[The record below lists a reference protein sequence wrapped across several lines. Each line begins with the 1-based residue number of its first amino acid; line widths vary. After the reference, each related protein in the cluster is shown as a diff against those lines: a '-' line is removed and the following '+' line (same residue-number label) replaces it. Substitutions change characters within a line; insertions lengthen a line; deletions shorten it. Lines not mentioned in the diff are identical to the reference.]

1 MFSLSVTINA
11 IETEW
16 RFLTIE
22 CFLDCPENF
31 EASFALAS
39 FHLRAAIGKAT
50 DKSQAKKATTLLMK
64 AAKLD
69 PTRPGPFSL
78 LGMSFEYQNDIS
90 RAKGCYQKA
99 LAVDPSHPVAGRGLV
114 RLMGLDGAK
123 SLCEHAAKRN
133 SPANGWAW
141 RAMGQLKSKED
152 GDFAA
157 AAICFQQALRCRDIQ
172 APDDDMLGVFFANPS
187 SPSTNV
193 AHSEAS
199 ETWIELAACYRQLG
213 KYSAALRAFEGAF
226 FISGGDLSPDALCSW
241 AQIDLDLGLYEEA
254 AFKCAKVLSA
264 DAPLHFQRMAAYIEG
279 QSCLFLARSC
289 IQEGK
294 FGSSLSYLE
303 KGIVRMSALSIG
315 ENSAKSHYCEV
326 KLLGDLYSSGNS
338 LPSYVFDAHKPNDHH
353 PEKNRRLSDEV
364 QNQLSFLMKG
374 ENAYTLAIE
383 LAKNA
388 DENDQ
393 DKSSLVAAAA
403 IDLATIILSQ
413 ARVLLLALGEGN
425 GDGSSRKSFHAD
437 KESSRINDLII
448 RSANAYVFAVDIS
461 PHEAS
466 AWCGLGCA
474 LIAVDPTMSQHAFCR
489 ALQIDPSLGDS
500 WSNIGLMYARHD
512 AEKCSEILDHLAQ
525 VDDTP
530 LMWIGRGILFEKAS
544 REWTGQEVKI
554 EACFTKAADAYR
566 AALQIIQHPAALLG
580 LSLTCRRAINESN
593 NLVYSDL
600 VDKATKFE
608 SRMSMV
614 IHQNMTGEGN
624 VGACYVSGLTQIEE
638 GLNLLKTEDSFKSAA
653 LITEGK
659 KSLNNATQKFE
670 GEGVSW
676 QHEEPKLVQCEMDL
690 SLNVS
695 LRLQETVE
703 FPYKTIKS
711 ALNFELAGSSSQC
724 LNITA
729 VDSSHGI
736 EEAQNSVLL
745 NPDSGEAWLIF
756 SHLLAQ
762 EVTSKSTCVS
772 SLTSAKTAA
781 KRAYEL
787 LHERVVYATLLTPRR
802 QDLQGLS
809 TENSDMSALS
819 YLPPAA
825 LLSQSMSLLSW
836 LEEKEMQEIG
846 GDPCIAN
853 GIHASLQEALMLDPL
868 NLLATAKLSQFN

>member
-1 MFSLSVTINA
+1 M
-11 IETEW
+11 
-16 RFLTIE
+16 IE
-22 CFLDCPENF
+22 CFLDYPGNF
-31 EASFALAS
+31 EASFALAA
-39 FHLRAAIGKAT
+39 FHLRVVICKAT
-50 DKSQAKKATTLLMK
+50 DKSQAKKATTLLLK

-78 LGMSFEYQNDIS
+78 LGMCYEYHNDIS

-99 LAVDPSHPVAGRGLV
+99 LTIDPSHPVAGRGLV
-114 RLMGLDGAK
+114 RLVGLDGAK
-123 SLCEHAAKRN
+123 SLCELAAKRN
-133 SPANGWAW
+133 SSANGWAW

-172 APDDDMLGVFFANPS
+172 APGNDMLGVFFANPT
-187 SPSTNV
+187 SPSSNI
-193 AHSEAS
+193 AHSEAG
-199 ETWIELAACYRQLG
+199 ETWVELAACYRQLG

-226 FISGGDLSPDALCSW
+226 FISGGELSPYALCSW

-254 AFKCAKVLSA
+254 ADKSAKVLSA

-303 KGIVRMSALSIG
+303 KGIVRISALSIG
-315 ENSAKSHYCEV
+315 ENSAESHYCEV

-338 LPSYVFDAHKPNDHH
+338 LPSYVFGQH
-353 PEKNRRLSDEV
+353 PEKNGRLSDEV
-364 QNQLSFLMKG
+364 QSQLSFLMKG

-383 LAKNA
+383 LSKKA
-388 DENDQ
+388 DKNDQ
-393 DKSSLVAAAA
+393 DNNGLVAAAA
-403 IDLATIILSQ
+403 IDLATNLLSQ
-413 ARVLLLALGEGN
+413 ARVLLLALGEGSGN
-425 GDGSSRKSFHAD
+425 GGSKKSSRAD
-437 KESSRINDLII
+437 KESSRINDLIA
-448 RSANAYVFAVDIS
+448 RSINAYLFAVDIS

-489 ALQIDPSLGDS
+489 ALQIDPSLADS

-530 LMWIGRGILFEKAS
+530 LMWIGRGNLFEKAS

-580 LSLTCRRAINESN
+580 LSLTCRRAITESN
-593 NLVYSDL
+593 DLVYSDL
-600 VDKATKFE
+600 ADKATKFE

-653 LITEGK
+653 LITEAK
-659 KSLNNATQKFE
+659 KTLNDVTIKLE
-670 GEGVSW
+670 GDGVSL

-690 SLNVS
+690 SLNLS
-695 LRLQETVE
+695 LRLHETVE
-703 FPYKTIKS
+703 FPYDMIKS
-711 ALNFELAGSSSQC
+711 ALDFELADSSSQC
-724 LNITA
+724 LNIID
-729 VDSSHGI
+729 VVSSHGI

-745 NPDSGEAWLIF
+745 NPDSGEAWLIL

-762 EVTSKSTCVS
+762 EVTSKISCVS

-787 LHERVVYATLLTPRR
+787 FHERVVHATLLTPRR

-809 TENSDMSALS
+809 AEYSDMSTLS
-819 YLPPAA
+819 SLPPAA
-825 LLSQSMSLLSW
+825 LLSQSMALLSW
-836 LEEKEMQEIG
+836 LEEKEIHEIG

-853 GIHASLQEALMLDPL
+853 RIHSSLQEAILLDPL
-868 NLLATAKLSQFN
+868 NSLAAAKLGLSS

>member
-1 MFSLSVTINA
+1 MA
-11 IETEW
+11 
-16 RFLTIE
+16 
-22 CFLDCPENF
+22 
-31 EASFALAS
+31 A

-69 PTRPGPFSL
+69 PTRPDPFSL
-78 LGMSFEYQNDIS
+78 LGMSFEYHNDIS

-99 LAVDPSHPVAGRGLV
+99 LAIDPSHPVAGRGLV

-172 APDDDMLGVFFANPS
+172 APDNDMLRVFFAN
-187 SPSTNV
+187 PSTNV

-226 FISGGDLSPDALCSW
+226 FISGGELSPDALCSW

-254 AFKCAKVLSA
+254 AVKCAKVLSA

-315 ENSAKSHYCEV
+315 ENSAKSRYCEV

-338 LPSYVFDAHKPNDHH
+338 LPSYVFVAHNPNDQQ

-364 QNQLSFLMKG
+364 QNQLSFMMKG

-383 LAKNA
+383 LAKKA

-393 DKSSLVAAAA
+393 NNTGLVAAAA
-403 IDLATIILSQ
+403 IDLATNLLSQ
-413 ARVLLLALGEGN
+413 ARVLLLTLGEGN
-425 GDGSSRKSFHAD
+425 GDGGSNNSSHAN
-437 KESSRINDLII
+437 KESSRIHDLIV
-448 RSANAYVFAVDIS
+448 RSANAYLFAVDSS

-489 ALQIDPSLGDS
+489 ALQIDPSSGDS

-544 REWTGQEVKI
+544 RKWTGQKVKI

-600 VDKATKFE
+600 ADKATKFE

-614 IHQNMTGEGN
+614 IHQNMAGEGN

-653 LITEGK
+653 FITEAK
-659 KSLNNATQKFE
+659 KSLNDVTIKLE
-670 GEGVSW
+670 GEGVSL

-690 SLNVS
+690 SLNLS
-695 LRLQETVE
+695 IRLQETVE
-703 FPYKTIKS
+703 FPYETIKS
-711 ALNFELAGSSSQC
+711 ALNFELTGSSSQC
-724 LNITA
+724 LNIID
-729 VDSSHGI
+729 VVSSYGI

-756 SHLLAQ
+756 SHLLAR
-762 EVTSKSTCVS
+762 EVTSKSSCVS
-772 SLTSAKTAA
+772 SLNSAKTAA

-787 LHERVVYATLLTPRR
+787 LHERVVYAILLTPRR

-809 TENSDMSALS
+809 TEYSNMSALS
-819 YLPPAA
+819 SLPPAA
-825 LLSQSMSLLSW
+825 LISQSMSLLSW
-836 LEEKEMQEIG
+836 LEEKEIQEIG

-853 GIHASLQEALMLDPL
+853 RIHASLQEALMLDPL
-868 NLLATAKLSQFN
+868 NSLAAASLAPRRGGRAVRDRNA